1 MEQDL
6 PPRKDFTAP
15 AATQPAQTR
24 KHRVWREFLS
34 TALVFAIALL
44 VAGGLISFVF
54 QSYEVDGPS
63 METTLQNQ
71 DRLIVWKLPR
81 TWARITHHQYVPQ
94 RGDIIVFVESGLSQ
108 YGQQDTKQL
117 IKRVIGLPGD
127 HVVVKDGKVTVY
139 NSQHP
144 TGFNPDTSLPYGAH
158 NHIPSTSGTIDVTLS
173 QDELFVNGDNRPVSL
188 DSRTFGP
195 IKTSQVVGKLML
207 RVYPLSK
214 SGTF

>member
-1 MEQDL
+1 MPE
-6 PPRKDFTAP
+6 PVSSSS
-15 AATQPAQTR
+15 
-24 KHRVWREFLS
+24 KHGFWREALS
-34 TALVFAIALL
+34 TVGVLAIALV
-44 VAGGLISFVF
+44 VALGLIMFVF

-94 RGDIIVFVESGLSQ
+94 RGDIIIFVESGLAQ

-127 HVVVKDGKVTVY
+127 RVVVKNGVITIY
-139 NSQHP
+139 NKEHP
-144 TGFNPDTSLPYGAH
+144 KGFQPDATLPYGANH
-158 NHIPSTSGTIDVTLS
+158 HIPTTSGDIDITLAS
-173 QDELFVNGDNRPVSL
+173 DQLFVNGDNRPDSL
-188 DSRTFGP
+188 DSRAFGP
-195 IKTSQVVGKLML
+195 IKTNQVVGKLML

-214 SGTF
+214 AEKF